1 MRVAIEPSLPSY
13 ASNRH
18 DPQYGASR
26 APRQLIFPTG
36 RRIIVGPWTRGSA
49 VRPRTPLRMTEFVA
63 AAKASG
69 AELRLRQ
76 LTKAFGAAKAVDQI
90 SLDVAPGAFVSL
102 LGPSGSG
109 KTTTLNLIA
118 GFLAPDSGDILLDQ
132 RSIADVP
139 PHKRNIGMVFQS
151 YSLFPHMTVA
161 DNVGFPLR
169 MRTRLSREQARRR
182 IDEILALV
190 QLGHLGNRYPRQLSG
205 GQQQRVAMAR
215 ALVSHPRLLLMD
227 EPLGALDKKLREQMQ
242 VEIKRIHRSV
252 GTTVI
257 YVTHDQT
264 EALTM
269 SDLVV
274 VMHQA
279 RVAQVGTPR
288 VLYEAPASLFVAD
301 FLGDSNLLA
310 AKVIRADGDDIVVEI
325 GSGETIR
332 ATRGTRAAPEGSR
345 VVVLIRPEDMSVA
358 TTPERGDGHDALT
371 GRIKD
376 ISYHGDTFKLDV
388 AVGEEVLKVKVVREH
403 GAGMERGRQ
412 VLLRWKSAAAR
423 VLPAA
428 ELSNDAADGD
438 GR

>member
-1 MRVAIEPSLPSY
+1 MTE
-13 ASNRH
+13 
-18 DPQYGASR
+18 
-26 APRQLIFPTG
+26 
-36 RRIIVGPWTRGSA
+36 SA
-49 VRPRTPLRMTEFVA
+49 VAR
-63 AAKASG
+63 KASG
-69 AELRLRQ
+69 AQLRLRQ
-76 LTKAFGAAKAVDQI
+76 LTKAFGAAKAVDHV
-90 SLDVAPGAFVSL
+90 SLDVPAGAFISL

-118 GFLAPDSGDILLDQ
+118 GFLAPDAGDILLDE

-169 MRTRLSREQARRR
+169 MRSKLSHEDARRR
-182 IDEILALV
+182 IADMLALV
-190 QLGHLGNRYPRQLSG
+190 QLGHLSGRYPRQLSG

-279 RVAQVGTPR
+279 RVAQAGTPR
-288 VLYEAPASLFVAD
+288 ALYERPANLFVAD
-301 FLGDSNLLA
+301 FLGDSNLLP
-310 AKVIRADGDDIVVEI
+310 AKIVQAWGDEVVAEI
-325 GSGETIR
+325 GSGDTIHAMR
-332 ATRGTRAAPEGSR
+332 PERAATAGER
-345 VVVLIRPEDMSVA
+345 VTVLIRPEDMSVG
-358 TTPERGDGHDALT
+358 TVRGLT
-371 GRIKD
+371 GARPSLAGVVKD
-376 ISYHGDTFKLDV
+376 LSYHGDTFKLEV
-388 AVGEEVLKVKVVREH
+388 AVGGDVLRVKVARES
-403 GAGMERGRQ
+403 GAGMQPGQ
-412 VLLRWKSAAAR
+412 AIFLTWKPEAVR
-423 VLPAA
+423 VLPA
-428 ELSNDAADGD
+428 GD
-438 GR
+438 GAAFDGEPQ

>member
-1 MRVAIEPSLPSY
+1 
-13 ASNRH
+13 
-18 DPQYGASR
+18 
-26 APRQLIFPTG
+26 
-36 RRIIVGPWTRGSA
+36 
-49 VRPRTPLRMTEFVA
+49 MTESA
-63 AAKASG
+63 AAAMASG
-69 AELRLRQ
+69 AQLRLRQ
-76 LTKAFGAAKAVDQI
+76 LTRAFGAAKAVDRV
-90 SLDVAPGAFVSL
+90 SLDVPAGAFVSL

-118 GFLAPDSGDILLDQ
+118 GFLAPDSGDILLDE

-161 DNVGFPLR
+161 ENVGFPLR
-169 MRTRLSREQARRR
+169 MRTRLSRQDARRR
-182 IDEILALV
+182 IDEMLALV
-190 QLGHLGNRYPRQLSG
+190 QLGHLGARYPRQLSG

-242 VEIKRIHRSV
+242 IEIKRIHRSV

-288 VLYEAPASLFVAD
+288 VLYEAPANLFVAD
-301 FLGDSNLLA
+301 FLGDSNLLTA
-310 AKVIRADGDDIVVEI
+310 TVAQVCGDEFAVEI
-325 GSGETIR
+325 GSGEKMR
-332 ATRGTRAAPEGSR
+332 VTRGSAAAAPGSR
-345 VVVLIRPEDMSVA
+345 AVVLIRPEDISVTA
-358 TTPERGDGHDALT
+358 TGERTAGQDVLAGT
-371 GRIKD
+371 IKD

-388 AVGEEVLKVKVVREH
+388 AVGTDVLKVKVARER
-403 GAGMERGRQ
+403 GAGMERGDNVFLTWRSSA
-412 VLLRWKSAAAR
+412 VRLL
-423 VLPAA
+423 PT
-428 ELSNDAADGD
+428 ADRTSDIGD
-438 GR
+438 EDVP

>member
-1 MRVAIEPSLPSY
+1 
-13 ASNRH
+13 
-18 DPQYGASR
+18 
-26 APRQLIFPTG
+26 
-36 RRIIVGPWTRGSA
+36 
-49 VRPRTPLRMTEFVA
+49 MTESA
-63 AAKASG
+63 AAAMASG
-69 AELRLRQ
+69 AQLRLRQ
-76 LTKAFGAAKAVDQI
+76 LTRAFGAAKAVDRV
-90 SLDVAPGAFVSL
+90 SLDVPAGAFVSL

-118 GFLAPDSGDILLDQ
+118 GFLAPDSGDILLDE

-161 DNVGFPLR
+161 ENVGFPLR
-169 MRTRLSREQARRR
+169 MRTRLSRQDARRR
-182 IDEILALV
+182 IDEMLALV
-190 QLGHLGNRYPRQLSG
+190 QLGHLGARYPRQLSG

-288 VLYEAPASLFVAD
+288 VLYEAPANLFVAD
-301 FLGDSNLLA
+301 FLGDSNLLTA
-310 AKVIRADGDDIVVEI
+310 TVAQVCGDEFAVEI
-325 GSGETIR
+325 GSGEKMR
-332 ATRGTRAAPEGSR
+332 VTRGSSAAAPGSR
-345 VVVLIRPEDMSVA
+345 AVVLIRPEDISVTA
-358 TTPERGDGHDALT
+358 TGERTAGQDLLAGT
-371 GRIKD
+371 IKD

-388 AVGEEVLKVKVVREH
+388 AVGTDVLKVKVARER
-403 GAGMERGRQ
+403 GAGMERGDSVFLTWRSSA
-412 VLLRWKSAAAR
+412 VRLLP
-423 VLPAA
+423 V
-428 ELSNDAADGD
+428 ADRISDTGD
-438 GR
+438 EDVR

>member
-1 MRVAIEPSLPSY
+1 
-13 ASNRH
+13 
-18 DPQYGASR
+18 
-26 APRQLIFPTG
+26 
-36 RRIIVGPWTRGSA
+36 
-49 VRPRTPLRMTEFVA
+49 MTESA
-63 AAKASG
+63 AAAMASG
-69 AELRLRQ
+69 AQLRLRQ
-76 LTKAFGAAKAVDQI
+76 LTRAFGAAKAVDRV
-90 SLDVAPGAFVSL
+90 SLDVPAGAFVSL

-118 GFLAPDSGDILLDQ
+118 GFLAPDSGDILLDE

-161 DNVGFPLR
+161 ENVGFPLR
-169 MRTRLSREQARRR
+169 MRTRLSRQDARRR
-182 IDEILALV
+182 IDEMLALV
-190 QLGHLGNRYPRQLSG
+190 QLGHLGARYPRQLSG

-242 VEIKRIHRSV
+242 IEIKRIHRSV

-288 VLYEAPASLFVAD
+288 VLYEAPANLFVAD
-301 FLGDSNLLA
+301 FLGDSNLLTA
-310 AKVIRADGDDIVVEI
+310 TVAQVCGDEFAVEI
-325 GSGETIR
+325 GSGEKMR
-332 ATRGTRAAPEGSR
+332 VTRGSSAAAPGR
-345 VVVLIRPEDMSVA
+345 RAVVLIRPEDISVTA
-358 TTPERGDGHDALT
+358 TGERTAGQDLLAGT
-371 GRIKD
+371 IKD

-388 AVGEEVLKVKVVREH
+388 AVGTDVLKVKVARER
-403 GAGMERGRQ
+403 GAGMERGDSVFLTWRSSA
-412 VLLRWKSAAAR
+412 VRLLP
-423 VLPAA
+423 V
-428 ELSNDAADGD
+428 ADRISDTGD
-438 GR
+438 EDVR

>member
-1 MRVAIEPSLPSY
+1 
-13 ASNRH
+13 
-18 DPQYGASR
+18 
-26 APRQLIFPTG
+26 
-36 RRIIVGPWTRGSA
+36 
-49 VRPRTPLRMTEFVA
+49 MTEFA
-63 AAKASG
+63 AAAMASG
-69 AELRLRQ
+69 AQLRLRQ
-76 LTKAFGAAKAVDQI
+76 LTKAFGASQAVDRV
-90 SLDVAPGAFVSL
+90 SLDVPAGAFVSL

-118 GFLAPDSGDILLDQ
+118 GFLTPDAGDILLDE

-161 DNVGFPLR
+161 ENVGFPLR
-169 MRTRLSREQARRR
+169 MRTRLSRQEARQR
-182 IDEILALV
+182 IDEMLALV
-190 QLGHLGNRYPRQLSG
+190 QLGHLGTRYPRQLSG

-279 RVAQVGTPR
+279 RVSQVGTPR
-288 VLYEAPASLFVAD
+288 VLYEAPANLFVAD
-301 FLGDSNLLA
+301 FLGDSNLLTA
-310 AKVIRADGDDIVVEI
+310 TIAHVGGDELAVELGNGEKIRAV
-325 GSGETIR
+325 
-332 ATRGTRAAPEGSR
+332 RGTAAMAQGSR
-345 VVVLIRPEDMSVA
+345 TVVLIRPEDISVTA
-358 TTPERGDGHDALT
+358 TDERTAGQDVVAGT
-371 GRIKD
+371 IKD

-388 AVGEEVLKVKVVREH
+388 ALGADLLKVKVPRER
-403 GAGMERGRQ
+403 GAGMELGQKVFLTWRPSVVR
-412 VLLRWKSAAAR
+412 L
-423 VLPAA
+423 LPAA
-428 ELSNDAADGD
+428 DRASDAGGEDE
-438 GR
+438 R

>member
-1 MRVAIEPSLPSY
+1 MIE
-13 ASNRH
+13 
-18 DPQYGASR
+18 
-26 APRQLIFPTG
+26 
-36 RRIIVGPWTRGSA
+36 SA
-49 VRPRTPLRMTEFVA
+49 VA
-63 AAKASG
+63 GKASG
-69 AELRLRQ
+69 AQLRLRQ
-76 LTKAFGAAKAVDQI
+76 LTKTFGAAKAVDQI
-90 SLDVAPGAFVSL
+90 SLDVPAGAFVSL

-118 GFLAPDSGDILLDQ
+118 GFLTPDAGDILLDE

-169 MRTRLSREQARRR
+169 MRTKLSREAARKR
-182 IDEILALV
+182 IDDMLALV
-190 QLGHLGNRYPRQLSG
+190 QLAHLASRYPRQLSG

-274 VMHQA
+274 VMHHA

-288 VLYEAPASLFVAD
+288 VLYEAPANLFVAD
-301 FLGDSNLLA
+301 FLGDSNLLPAKIVSSSGDEIVA
-310 AKVIRADGDDIVVEI
+310 AIGNGDTLRAP
-325 GSGETIR
+325 
-332 ATRGTRAAPEGSR
+332 RGTLAVSAEDR
-345 VVVLIRPEDMSVA
+345 VVVLIRPEDMSV
-358 TTPERGDGHDALT
+358 TTSREQAGQRPSLAGVV
-371 GRIKD
+371 KD
-376 ISYHGDTFKLDV
+376 ISYHGDTFKLDI
-388 AVGEEVLKVKVVREH
+388 AVGDEVLKVKVAREA
-403 GAGMERGRQ
+403 GAGMEPGRP
-412 VLLRWKSAAAR
+412 VFLTWK
-423 VLPAA
+423 PAA
-428 ELSNDAADGD
+428 VRILPVADDADGAP
-438 GR
+438 R

>member
-1 MRVAIEPSLPSY
+1 
-13 ASNRH
+13 
-18 DPQYGASR
+18 
-26 APRQLIFPTG
+26 
-36 RRIIVGPWTRGSA
+36 
-49 VRPRTPLRMTEFVA
+49 MTEFA
-63 AAKASG
+63 AAAMASG
-69 AELRLRQ
+69 AQLRLRQ
-76 LTKAFGAAKAVDQI
+76 LTKAFGASQAVDRI
-90 SLDVAPGAFVSL
+90 SLDVPAGAFVSL

-118 GFLAPDSGDILLDQ
+118 GFLTPDSGDILLDE

-161 DNVGFPLR
+161 ENVGFPLR
-169 MRTRLSREQARRR
+169 MRTRMSRQEARQR
-182 IDEILALV
+182 IDEMLALV
-190 QLGHLGNRYPRQLSG
+190 QLGHLGTRYPRQLSG

-279 RVAQVGTPR
+279 RVSQVGTPR
-288 VLYEAPASLFVAD
+288 VLYEAPANLFVAD
-301 FLGDSNLLA
+301 FLGDSNLLTA
-310 AKVIRADGDDIVVEI
+310 TVAHVSGDELAVEI
-325 GSGETIR
+325 GNGEKIR
-332 ATRGTRAAPEGSR
+332 AVRGASEATQGNRA
-345 VVVLIRPEDMSVA
+345 VVLIRPEDISVTA
-358 TTPERGDGHDALT
+358 TDERTAGQDIVAGT
-371 GRIKD
+371 IKD

-388 AVGEEVLKVKVVREH
+388 ALGADMLKVKVPRER
-403 GAGMERGRQ
+403 GAGMERGEKVFLTWRSS
-412 VLLRWKSAAAR
+412 VVRL
-423 VLPAA
+423 LPAA
-428 ELSNDAADGD
+428 DRAGDAGGED